1 MAYNVMNEYSKIIIK
16 QLNEY
21 MKLIL
26 DNKYNKSICDEF
38 TNVYMNIRYNGL
50 VENKVGLTVRSKI
63 LAELKN
69 KKEELLENNKEK
81 EKNIN
86 YTYLFFDDCAYF
98 DTAEINEN
106 LEEKIEEIIKNRE
119 EYLENQES
127 DKLNFRNE
135 LKKTIKDNIKEKDDF
150 LKKFDTQ
157 EFNLKISNYKDNLQR
172 VNIEYNI
179 KFPML
184 YSIQAIDKAFNTG
197 TISEDALFIEYYL
210 LSIKVIKEIEKSE
223 YRKSYLVQIK
233 EDLFEKEQKL
243 SRLLEIINNP
253 VLQDRIIIEI
263 DYSTLKKYKDKI
275 YELVS
280 LGYQFGINISEEKEI
295 DESERQRLTLF
306 KYIIDD

>member
-1 MAYNVMNEYSKIIIK
+1 MAYNVMNEYSKIIIR

-106 LEEKIEEIIKNRE
+106 LEEKTEEIIKNRE

>member
-1 MAYNVMNEYSKIIIK
+1 MAYNVMNEYSKIIIR

-106 LEEKIEEIIKNRE
+106 LEEKTEEIIKNRE

-127 DKLNFRNE
+127 DKLNFRNK